1 MILFRDKAQIGN
13 SKTTKEGY
21 LVATSR
27 IARMGIQKYKASEL
41 GDVAISAGWAP
52 DDIVKVY
59 RPEEEVFSDKTMQS
73 LSRVPITINHPKEAV
88 TADNWSEY
96 AVGEVGDTVA
106 RDGSWLVVNPM
117 LKDAEAIRVAKTS
130 HKEFSLG
137 YTANL
142 VKARDG
148 VDADFEMQDIRVNHL
163 SLVGRARAG
172 KEARLTN
179 DKGITMS
186 NEMELKTIVLNDQ
199 AVQIVAE
206 DAAAVEQFKNKVAEI
221 IAAKDGEIGE
231 LKASLEV
238 AKKQIADI
246 DVDALVAER
255 VALVGQVKQID
266 DSIEVDGLSA
276 AGIKLAA
283 VKSVLGEEIVKDA
296 SADEINGMFKAIL
309 NTKQTNNNQVV
320 KDNQVAKVLS
330 VKVKANDASP
340 EQEALAK
347 SITDL
352 NAWRNQ
358 A

>member
-1 MILFRDKAQIGN
+1 MTLFKDKAQIGE
-13 SKTTKEGY
+13 SKLTKEGY

-27 IARMGIQKYKASEL
+27 IARMGIQKYRAAEL
-41 GDVAISAGWAP
+41 GDVAINAGYAP

-59 RPEEEVFSDKTMQS
+59 RPEEEVFSDSTMQS

-88 TADNWSEY
+88 TADNWDKY

-148 VDADFEMQDIRVNHL
+148 VDADFEMKDIRVNHL

-179 DKGITMS
+179 DKGI
-186 NEMELKTIVLNDQ
+186 EMELKTVVVNDK
-199 AVQIVAE
+199 AVQIAAE
-206 DAAAVEQFKNKVAEI
+206 DAAAVEQFKNKMAEVI
-221 IAAKDGEIGE
+221 TAKDEEIGS
-231 LKASLEV
+231 LKAELES

-255 VALVGQVKQID
+255 VALVNQVKQID
-266 DSIEVDGLSA
+266 DSIVVDGLSA
-276 AGIKLAA
+276 SDIKLAA
-283 VKSVLGEEIVKDA
+283 VKSSLGEDIVKDA
-296 SADEINGMFKAIL
+296 SEDEINGMFKAIL
-309 NTKQTNNNQVV
+309 NTTKAHNKGN
-320 KDNQVAKVLS
+320 KVAKVLS
-330 VKVKANDASP
+330 TKVKANDSNP
-340 EQEALAK
+340 EQEALEK
-347 SITDL
+347 SIIDL
-352 NAWRNQ
+352 NAWRE

>member
-1 MILFRDKAQIGN
+1 MTLFKDKAQIGE
-13 SKTTKEGY
+13 SKLTKEGY

-27 IARMGIQKYKASEL
+27 IARMGIQKYRASEL
-41 GDVAISAGWAP
+41 GDVAINAGYAP

-59 RPEEEVFSDKTMQS
+59 RPEEEVFSDSTIQS
-73 LSRVPITINHPKEAV
+73 LSRTPITINHPKEAV
-88 TADNWSEY
+88 TADNWDEY

-117 LKDAEAIRVAKTS
+117 LKDSKAIAVAKTS
-130 HKEFSLG
+130 HREFSLG

-148 VDADFEMQDIRVNHL
+148 VDADFEMKDIRVNHL

-179 DKGITMS
+179 DNKEEII
-186 NEMELKTIVLNDQ
+186 MEFKTVVLNDK

-206 DAAAVEQFKNKVAEI
+206 DAAFVEQFKNKMTEVI
-221 IAAKDGEIGE
+221 TAKDEEIGS
-231 LKASLEV
+231 LKAELES

-255 VALVGQVKQID
+255 VALVNQVKQID
-266 DSIEVDGLSA
+266 DSIVVDGLSA
-276 AGIKLAA
+276 SDIKLAA
-283 VKSVLGEEIVKDA
+283 VKSSLGEDIVKDA
-296 SADEINGMFKAIL
+296 SVDEINGMFKAIL
-309 NTKQTNNNQVV
+309 NTSKTHS
-320 KDNQVAKVLS
+320 KDNKVAKVLS
-330 VKVKANDASP
+330 TKVKANDSNP
-340 EQEALAK
+340 EQEALEK
-347 SITDL
+347 SIIDL
-352 NAWRNQ
+352 NAWRE

>member
-1 MILFRDKAQIGN
+1 MILFKDKAQIGN

-27 IARMGIQKYKASEL
+27 IARMGIQKYRASEL

-73 LSRVPITINHPKEAV
+73 LSRVPITINHPKEAI
-88 TADNWSEY
+88 TADNWGEY

-179 DKGITMS
+179 DKGI
-186 NEMELKTIVLNDQ
+186 EMELKTIVLNDQ
-199 AVQIVAE
+199 AVQIAAE
-206 DAAAVEQFKNKVAEI
+206 DVAAVEQFKNKVAEI
-221 IAAKDGEIGE
+221 ITAKDGEIGE

-266 DSIEVDGLSA
+266 DSIAVDGLSA
-276 AGIKLAA
+276 ADIKLAA

-309 NTKQTNNNQVV
+309 NTKQTSNKDNQVV

>member
-1 MILFRDKAQIGN
+1 MTLFKDKAQIGS
-13 SKTTKEGY
+13 SKLTKEGY

-27 IARMGIQKYKASEL
+27 IARMGIQKYRASEL
-41 GDVAISAGWAP
+41 GDVAINAGYAP
-52 DDIVKVY
+52 DDVVKVY
-59 RPEEEVFSDKTMQS
+59 RPEEEVFSDTTMQS
-73 LSRVPITINHPKEAV
+73 LSRVPITINHPQEAV

-117 LKDAEAIRVAKTS
+117 LKDAEAIKVAKTS

-179 DKGITMS
+179 DKGI
-186 NEMELKTIVLNDQ
+186 EMEFKTVVLNDK
-199 AVQIVAE
+199 AVQIAAE
-206 DAAAVEQFKNKVAEI
+206 DAAAVEQFKTKMAEVI
-221 IAAKDGEIGE
+221 TAKDEEIGS
-231 LKASLEV
+231 LKAELES

-246 DVDALVAER
+246 DVDVLVAER

-266 DSIEVDGLSA
+266 DSIVVDGLSA
-276 AGIKLAA
+276 ADIKLAA
-283 VKSVLGEEIVKDA
+283 VKSSLGEEIVKDA
-296 SADEINGMFKAIL
+296 SEDEINGMFKAIL
-309 NTKQTNNNQVV
+309 NTSKAHN
-320 KDNQVAKVLS
+320 KDNKVAKVLS
-330 VKVKANDASP
+330 TKVKANDSTP
-340 EQEALAK
+340 EQEALNK

-352 NAWRNQ
+352 NAWRE